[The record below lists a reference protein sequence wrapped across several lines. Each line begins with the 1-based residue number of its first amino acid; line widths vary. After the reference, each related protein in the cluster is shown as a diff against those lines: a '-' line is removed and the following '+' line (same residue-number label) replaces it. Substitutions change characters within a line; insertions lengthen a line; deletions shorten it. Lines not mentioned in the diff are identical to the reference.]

1 LPDPR
6 PEKLPHA
13 VRHAGQ
19 QRDCPGGCGRYAA
32 AKLDRVFQRGWLV
45 RVAPKPAIKKAGI
58 AVILEDMLALHSIDE
73 GAVK

>member
-1 LPDPR
+1 
-6 PEKLPHA
+6 
-13 VRHAGQ
+13 
-19 QRDCPGGCGRYAA
+19 
-32 AKLDRVFQRGWLV
+32 LDRVFQRGWLV